1 MSHQAAQDMS
11 HQAAQDMSHQVIQQG
26 SAQRGCW
33 KLLVREVVWFYR
45 EHRAGPE
52 ATRTLT
58 DLHGN
63 RLLDPDSIS
72 PGADLNGRFS
82 IRLFSL
88 LVHRAEPGDSG
99 LYLCGSAHQD
109 FFYGYDLDIQEAGAL
124 TLTPS
129 PISSQGREEPPARPG
144 AAPSLFQVFT
154 RYGEWG
160 RCDRCG
166 PPGEQLRVGLCY
178 LRSPYLH
185 VRYRTANQSV
195 ASCGSGAVPHV
206 FGLSQRSKRPEARPE
221 VRVCHVTCPPQA
233 PPTSRISSM
242 LDSMGISSSSRP
254 AGVPVVYLNRPADKD
269 LTLRCPGSRPQH
281 AVAWDR
287 GSEPIYRAE
296 RLAPPH
302 RASPPPRRH
311 LDMGGHLVFRPAHLE
326 DSGVYYCWLQ
336 GRKAAEIRLFVYA
349 HFGRGHVTSHPDFQA
364 ALSAVLM
371 LRACPAFLTFT
382 NVATLAGFNLEMACR
397 CKPAQVR
404 EVVWF
409 YREHRAGPEATRT
422 LTDLHGN
429 RLLDP
434 DSISPGADLDGRF
447 SIRLFSLL
455 VHRAEPGDSGLYLCG
470 SAHQDF
476 FYGYDLD
483 IQEAGALTLTPS
495 PISSQGR
502 EEPPARP
509 GAAPSLFQVFTRYG
523 EWGRCDRC
531 GPPGEQLRVGLCYL
545 RSPYLHVRYRTA
557 NQSVASCGSGAVP
570 HVFGLS
576 QRSKRPEARPE
587 VRVCHVTCP
596 PQAPPTSRISS
607 MLDSMGI
614 SSSSR
619 PAGVPVVYLN
629 RPADKD
635 LTLRCPGSRP
645 QHAVAWDR
653 GSEPI
658 YRAERLALPHR
669 ASPPPRRHLDM
680 GGHLVF
686 RPAHL
691 EDSGVYYCWLQGRK
705 AAEIRLFV
713 YAHFGRGH
721 VTSHP
726 DFQAALSAV
735 LM

>member
-1 MSHQAAQDMS
+1 MTS
-11 HQAAQDMSHQVIQQG
+11 QG
-26 SAQRGCW
+26 SVHTAQSAAVSLR
-33 KLLVREVVWFYR
+33 L
-45 EHRAGPE
+45 
-52 ATRTLT
+52 RT
-58 DLHGN
+58 
-63 RLLDPDSIS
+63 SIS
-72 PGADLNGRFS
+72 LRLS
-82 IRLFSL
+82 ISHL
-88 LVHRAEPGDSG
+88 P
-99 LYLCGSAHQD
+99 
-109 FFYGYDLDIQEAGAL
+109 
-124 TLTPS
+124 
-129 PISSQGREEPPARPG
+129 
-144 AAPSLFQVFT
+144 
-154 RYGEWG
+154 
-160 RCDRCG
+160 
-166 PPGEQLRVGLCY
+166 
-178 LRSPYLH
+178 
-185 VRYRTANQSV
+185 
-195 ASCGSGAVPHV
+195 
-206 FGLSQRSKRPEARPE
+206 
-221 VRVCHVTCPPQA
+221 A
-233 PPTSRISSM
+233 PPSVPSHAMAPGPALGFPLPLLLLLLLGGGGGGGGGVRGYEAPEDKEDVFSR
-242 LDSMGISSSSRP
+242 
-254 AGVPVVYLNRPADKD
+254 
-269 LTLRCPGSRPQH
+269 
-281 AVAWDR
+281 
-287 GSEPIYRAE
+287 
-296 RLAPPH
+296 
-302 RASPPPRRH
+302 
-311 LDMGGHLVFRPAHLE
+311 
-326 DSGVYYCWLQ
+326 
-336 GRKAAEIRLFVYA
+336 
-349 HFGRGHVTSHPDFQA
+349 
-364 ALSAVLM
+364 
-371 LRACPAFLTFT
+371 RACPAFLTFT
-382 NVATLAGFNLEMACR
+382 NVAALAGFNLEMACR

-735 LM
+735 LMLYVAMALAFTLLVLVRAALRTYRNTGL